1 MIHDIVDLAKKRLD
15 YSCCDNSFLTYILF
29 TCCVLKLWMGRTGY
43 HDETQT
49 KLTLIYSSTCE
60 ATRSRTGS
68 DAWCTKA
75 RNHAMGP

>member
-1 MIHDIVDLAKKRLD
+1 MTLWTLQKIDLIIVAVTIFFK
-15 YSCCDNSFLTYILF
+15 YVLF
-29 TCCVLKLWMGRTGY
+29 ACCVLKLWIGRTGY
-43 HDETQT
+43 HDEAQT